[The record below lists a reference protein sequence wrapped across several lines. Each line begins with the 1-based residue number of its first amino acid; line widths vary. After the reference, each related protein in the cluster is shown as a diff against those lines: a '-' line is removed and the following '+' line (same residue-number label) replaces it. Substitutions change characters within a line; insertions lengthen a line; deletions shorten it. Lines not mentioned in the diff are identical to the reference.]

1 MASRTRK
8 GGTTTKKK
16 TAKNTTTKATQ
27 SQAASTPQTPPS
39 LEDGQLLQILT
50 GLRVRVDAAN
60 AQLVQL
66 GLLVE
71 YLYER
76 LEASESV
83 DVQSDA
89 FPEWAKNRYEEIQ
102 TAAQE
107 AMKGDL
113 MDTFKEA
120 QAEVEKE
127 INLTE

>member
-8 GGTTTKKK
+8 GGASTKKK
-16 TAKNTTTKATQ
+16 TTKTSTDTPTAN
-27 SQAASTPQTPPS
+27 SQAANASSPPT
-39 LEDGQLLQILT
+39 LDEGQLLQILT

-76 LEASESV
+76 LEATESV
-83 DVQSDA
+83 DVKADV

-102 TAAQE
+102 AAAQE

-127 INLTE
+127 ITLTE